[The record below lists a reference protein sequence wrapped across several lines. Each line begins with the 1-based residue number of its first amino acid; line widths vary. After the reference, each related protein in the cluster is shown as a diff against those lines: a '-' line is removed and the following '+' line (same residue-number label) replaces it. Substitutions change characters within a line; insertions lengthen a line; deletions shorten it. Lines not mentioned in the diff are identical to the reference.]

1 MGEEHYH
8 NQQNQREISLGWLR
22 RGGTHNPIRVD
33 IAACVTC
40 DTWGAFSGVE
50 KMIRET
56 FLRRI
61 FFGNKKN
68 LSPIVGALSIIPINM
83 AVMGLLSPVTSAKDN
98 YLSYQW
104 GSIEIIQAVIGGGSF
119 SNADHLRTL
128 GE

>member
-1 MGEEHYH
+1 
-8 NQQNQREISLGWLR
+8 
-22 RGGTHNPIRVD
+22 
-33 IAACVTC
+33 
-40 DTWGAFSGVE
+40 
-50 KMIRET
+50 MIRET

-61 FFGNKKN
+61 FFGNKKT